1 MSADTGYRVARA
13 FAHGLAESGVEVVAL
28 GAGSRSTGAAL
39 AFHDDGRFKVY
50 SFVDERSAAFFALG
64 AARATDRPAAVVT
77 TSGTA
82 AANLLPAAVEAR
94 AAGVPLVL
102 LTADRPPELHDVGA
116 MQTVGQIGLLTPAL
130 WSADLHTYDEAM
142 ERRAAHLAA
151 QACAFAAGTP
161 SGPVHVNMRFR
172 EPLVPSAQVR
182 GEAFD
187 LPSVVHHA
195 RAVQAPDP
203 LAVAAIAE
211 RMRARP
217 RGLIYIGHMEGD
229 ATGLAASVERLA
241 TASGY
246 PVIAEATS
254 RLRGKVG
261 DATVVEGAEALI
273 RAAKFADWYK
283 PDFVLRLGRAPLTRG
298 MLEWLASLDADQV
311 IVAPGLPWADPTRSA
326 GEVLASGEAL
336 ACAALAAALD
346 GNDPD
351 RGWADTWAA
360 SSASARTALDAHL
373 DSTGF
378 FEGTVARCV
387 VRSLPDDALLYTASS
402 LSIRALDAFT
412 PASATLEAFASR
424 GASGIDGTTSAAL
437 GATVATGRPVVC
449 LTGDLAFLHDLG
461 GLVAA
466 SRHQIPL
473 VTVVIDNG
481 GGGLFDFLPQ
491 LKDVDED
498 TFEDLFVSSHT
509 LDLLHAAELF
519 GLQFAS
525 VHDAAELDHVLR
537 WAFTEGT
544 AWVIRAEVRRNVSVG
559 AHAGAWT
566 AVADAL

>member
-13 FAHGLAESGVEVVAL
+13 LVNGLAASGVEVVAV

-39 AFHDDGRFKVY
+39 AFHDDGRFKVF

-64 AARATDRPAAVVT
+64 AARASGRPAAVLT

-94 AAGVPLVL
+94 AAGVPVIL

-116 MQTVGQIGLLTPAL
+116 MQTVEQVGLLPPAL
-130 WSADLHTYDEAM
+130 WTADLHTYDKAM
-142 ERRAAHLAA
+142 ISRAAHLAA
-151 QACAFAAGTP
+151 QACAFATGTP

-172 EPLVPSAQVR
+172 EPLVPSAELRAEVL
-182 GEAFD
+182 D
-187 LPSVVHHA
+187 LPAVVKHS
-195 RAVQAPDP
+195 RAIRKPDP
-203 LAVAAIAE
+203 AAVASLAE
-211 RMRARP
+211 RVRATP
-217 RGLIYIGHMEGD
+217 RGLIYAGHMEGD
-229 ATGLAASVERLA
+229 VSDLAPAVERSAIL
-241 TASGY
+241 SGY

-254 RLRGKVG
+254 RLRGKLG
-261 DATVVEGAEALI
+261 AATVVDGAEALI
-273 RAAKFADWYK
+273 RAEKFANWYK
-283 PDFVLRLGRAPLTRG
+283 PDFVLRLGRAPLTRD
-298 MLEWLASLDADQV
+298 MLGWLASSDADQV
-311 IVAPGLPWADPTRSA
+311 IVAPGLPWSDPMRSVT
-326 GEVLASGEAL
+326 EVLGADESE
-336 ACAALAAALD
+336 ACAALSAALE
-346 GNDPD
+346 GNQADA
-351 RGWADTWAA
+351 GWADTWAS
-360 SSASARTALDAHL
+360 SSAAARTALDSYM
-373 DSTGF
+373 DSGGF

-412 PASATLEAFASR
+412 PANAPLEAFASR

-437 GATVATGRPVVC
+437 GAAVASGRPTVC

-466 SRHQIPL
+466 ARHLIPL

-481 GGGLFDFLPQ
+481 GGGLFDHLPQ
-491 LKDVDED
+491 QKSVDEE
-498 TFEDLFVSSHT
+498 TFEDLFVASHK

-525 VHDAAELDHVLR
+525 VHDADELDRVLK

-544 AWVIRAEVRRNVSVG
+544 AWVIRAEVRRNVSVE
-559 AHAGAWT
+559 AHAGAWA
-566 AVADAL
+566 AVAGVL